1 MLLKAVRPWLKANS
15 LGRCYRVLEGKR
27 PTSELESWQHEES
40 RLIIGLTGKGRFL
53 TVEDGRD
60 TIYEMNRGDSLF
72 LAPNTWICP
81 IPEQS
86 YSSVAFRCGNNF
98 LKLAITRRTL
108 KRNELKLEYLAEL
121 TLVQPRRLADDFV
134 LQLLQES
141 DPGSIGDCYVRY
153 LTEIFIHRCW
163 DIIVEG
169 KPADRQ
175 EGHHAWKAASDFMF
189 DHWSEPS
196 MSRDRVADHIDV
208 HPNHL
213 SRIFRRYGKV
223 HFNSFLSEIRL
234 TRSVQMLEESSYTIT
249 DIAALCGYTDLQ
261 YFIRCFR
268 SRFGTTPGKFR
279 TRRQAQRQRSTAPA
293 KRPLAMS

>member
-1 MLLKAVRPWLKANS
+1 MLLRAVRPWLKEDS
-15 LGRCYRVLEGKR
+15 LGKCYRVLEGKR
-27 PTSELESWQHEES
+27 PASESESWQREES

-53 TVEDGRD
+53 TVENGRD
-60 TIYEMNRGDSLF
+60 TIFELHRGDCLF
-72 LAPNTWICP
+72 MAPNTWICP

-86 YSSVAFRCGNNF
+86 YRSLAFLCGNDF

-108 KRNELKLEYLAEL
+108 KRNELKLEYLAAL
-121 TLVQPRRLADDFV
+121 TLEQPRRPADDFV
-134 LQLLQES
+134 LQLLNES
-141 DPGSIGDCYVRY
+141 DTGSMGERY
-153 LTEIFIHRCW
+153 IRHLTEIFIHRSW
-163 DIIVEG
+163 DIIMAG
-169 KPADRQ
+169 KSAIPR
-175 EGHHAWKAASDFMF
+175 EGHHAWKAASDYIF
-189 DHWSEPS
+189 DHWSEQS
-196 MSRDRVADHIDV
+196 MNRDRVADHIDV

-234 TRSVQMLEESSYTIT
+234 TRSVQMLEESSYTVT

-279 TRRQAQRQRSTAPA
+279 TERQARQHRAKEPSKKPA
-293 KRPLAMS
+293 TMS